1 MNKFPPIKGMH
12 DNFSPKTDQLRSLEA
27 ILINSAEK
35 LGYNEVRTPI
45 LENLNLFKKTIGSD
59 SDIVEKEMFTFNTSK
74 DDVIA
79 LRPEGTCAT
88 ARFVANN
95 DLNDQIN
102 KFWYLGPFFRHERPQ
117 KGRYRQFHQFGVELF
132 GSKSM
137 FYEAELF
144 LLINKIWKNLDLQ
157 VPTFEVNNIGTYR
170 EREEYSIKL
179 KDFFKKHLESFD
191 ENTQKKMMS
200 NPLRVL
206 DSKDPKIKNI
216 IDDIPIIENYLSS
229 KTNDQ
234 FKIFLET
241 LDTLGVKYKINSHL
255 VRGLDYYNDIVF
267 EIKSRDDH
275 TQNTICA
282 GGRYD
287 GLMSIISNKEVPAI
301 GFAIGIERLINEIN
315 TSIFNK
321 NKKSIYLI
329 SLDPEYESFSLE
341 ILKILYDFDGIFV
354 INNSL
359 GGSSNLKSQLKKA
372 EKLDTNFCII
382 IGRDEFE
389 SRSVSFKNMNTRK
402 QEKVT
407 IDALSNK
414 LKDVFNEKS

>member
-170 EREEYSIKL
+170 ER
-179 KDFFKKHLESFD
+179 
-191 ENTQKKMMS
+191 
-200 NPLRVL
+200 
-206 DSKDPKIKNI
+206 
-216 IDDIPIIENYLSS
+216 
-229 KTNDQ
+229 
-234 FKIFLET
+234 
-241 LDTLGVKYKINSHL
+241 
-255 VRGLDYYNDIVF
+255 
-267 EIKSRDDH
+267 
-275 TQNTICA
+275 
-282 GGRYD
+282 
-287 GLMSIISNKEVPAI
+287 
-301 GFAIGIERLINEIN
+301 
-315 TSIFNK
+315 
-321 NKKSIYLI
+321 
-329 SLDPEYESFSLE
+329 
-341 ILKILYDFDGIFV
+341 
-354 INNSL
+354 
-359 GGSSNLKSQLKKA
+359 
-372 EKLDTNFCII
+372 
-382 IGRDEFE
+382 
-389 SRSVSFKNMNTRK
+389 
-402 QEKVT
+402 
-407 IDALSNK
+407 
-414 LKDVFNEKS
+414 

>member
-1 MNKFPPIKGMH
+1 
-12 DNFSPKTDQLRSLEA
+12 
-27 ILINSAEK
+27 
-35 LGYNEVRTPI
+35 
-45 LENLNLFKKTIGSD
+45 
-59 SDIVEKEMFTFNTSK
+59 
-74 DDVIA
+74 
-79 LRPEGTCAT
+79 
-88 ARFVANN
+88 
-95 DLNDQIN
+95 
-102 KFWYLGPFFRHERPQ
+102 
-117 KGRYRQFHQFGVELF
+117 
-132 GSKSM
+132 M

-341 ILKILYDFDGIFV
+341 ILKVLYDFDGIFV

-372 EKLDTNFCII
+372 EKLDTNFCVI
-382 IGRDEFE
+382 IGSDEFE